1 MKDGSELL
9 AHFQNIKDKGGGKYT
24 CDCPICNRA
33 GHVYVSIGRDS
44 AALYCQGCKADG
56 KQLAEAAGLK
66 ASGLF
71 FKENIPP
78 LPRRTHYYYF
88 ADGSLFGKK
97 EIVKKPDGSKNCFA
111 RRLFLCF
118 FMFVVLRCNLM
129 TSLVLHAK
137 ICRHASNMPQI
148 VDFFQF

>member
-56 KQLAEAAGLK
+56 KQLAAAVGLK
-66 ASGLF
+66 AADLF
-71 FKENIPP
+71 FKEHTAP

-97 EIVKKPDGSKNCFA
+97 EIVKKPDGSKNCFW
-111 RRLFLCF
+111 RRYENGSYVKGLKGAKAPLYNLKELAATSETL
-118 FMFVVLRCNLM
+118 LR
-129 TSLVLHAK
+129 LVQ
-137 ICRHASNMPQI
+137 S
-148 VDFFQF
+148 